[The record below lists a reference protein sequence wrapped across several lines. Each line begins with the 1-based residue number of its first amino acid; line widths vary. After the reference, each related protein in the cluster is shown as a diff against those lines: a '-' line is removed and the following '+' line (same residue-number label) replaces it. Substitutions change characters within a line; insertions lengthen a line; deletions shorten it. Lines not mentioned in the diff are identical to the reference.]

1 VLLQSSNLYTFQK
14 PVGGKR
20 KYLASTITIAV
31 VSILGAVGI
40 DLFLNPNALTVLF
53 GSTTGVTS
61 NANGTKSATSDP
73 IDYAYGT
80 IQVKVTKTAGKITA
94 VDLVQA
100 QATAGREQAFPTLV
114 DAAIKANGSGFGNLG
129 GATYTTEAFK
139 QAIDSAVSKLG

>member
-1 VLLQSSNLYTFQK
+1 MQSSNLYTFQK
-14 PVGGKR
+14 PVDGKR
-20 KYLASTITIAV
+20 KYLKSTITIAV
-31 VSILGAVGI
+31 LSILGAVGI
-40 DLFLNPNALTVLF
+40 DLALNPNALTVIF
-53 GSTTGVTS
+53 GSASGTTT

-73 IDYAYGT
+73 IDYQYGT
-80 IQVKVTKTAGKITA
+80 IQVKVTQTAGKITA

-139 QAIDSAVSKLG
+139 QALDSAVSKLG